1 MSSNNMDR
9 KINYINKD
17 FVSLRNA
24 LIDYAKTYFPNTYT
38 DFSPASV
45 GMQYIEMVAAVGDVL
60 SYYIDSTLK
69 ESMLLYAEERENIIR
84 LANSLGYRYKS
95 AVPAYVVLDVYQ
107 LLPSKGVNGSE
118 IDFRFG
124 LNIRENMVVRSTTY
138 PSVYFRTIEPID
150 FTVYDYNDDFETS
163 VYEYDISQNPV
174 LYLVKK
180 KVRAIAGRIT
190 THEVTFG
197 SASPMQSITL
207 PNTNVIEILDVYDS
221 DNNRWY
227 EVDYLA
233 QDTVFFDELNSSL
246 YNNEFDSD
254 IQEAPYILKQKR
266 YDKRFIV
273 RTDVNGNTTIQFG
286 SGTSNYPSE
295 VLLPTN
301 ATVQY
306 NTEFL
311 SFYDNMQK
319 TLLSNSY
326 GISPSNTTLR
336 FRYTVGG
343 GFESNV
349 PVNDLTTIDQIQ
361 IRNSEND
368 YESPTDKELFRRIRS
383 SVSVTNSEPGIGG
396 RGSETNEE
404 IRQNAIAFFKAQ
416 ERCITLEDYKARALS
431 MHPKYGNIPK
441 IYVEKDSSSPF
452 TINMYVLGYDKD
464 KKLTNLN
471 NTIKNNLIMYLQNYR
486 DIGTGINIKD
496 AFVINIGVKFSII
509 QFSKYNKNEVL
520 YKCILELQKFFEIDK
535 WQIGQPII
543 LRDIYELLESVEGVR
558 TVESLEIINKYDSN
572 NGYSGNYYH
581 IGAATRNGVIFTSAD
596 PSIFELKFPNKD
608 IEGK

>member
-1 MSSNNMDR
+1 MSTKNVEK
-9 KINYINKD
+9 KITYVNKD

-24 LIDYAKTYFPNTYT
+24 LIDYAKTYFPTTYT

-45 GMQYIEMVAAVGDVL
+45 GMQFIEMVATVGDVL
-60 SYYIDSTLK
+60 SYYTDSTLK

-84 LANSLGYRYKS
+84 LANSLGYRYKAS
-95 AVPAYVVLDVYQ
+95 VPAYVMLDVYQ

-124 LNIRENMVVRSTTY
+124 LNIKENMVVRSSTKS
-138 PSVYFRTIEPID
+138 SVYFRTIEPID

-163 VYEYDISQNPV
+163 VYEYDINENPL

-180 KVRAIAGRIT
+180 TVPAVAGRIV

-197 SASPMQSITL
+197 SPIAMQSITL

-233 QDTVFFDELNSSL
+233 QDTVFFDEINLPK
-246 YNNEFDSD
+246 YNNVYSD
-254 IQEAPYILKQKR
+254 TIQDAPYILKQKR
-266 YDKRFIV
+266 YDKRFIT
-273 RTDVNGNTTIQFG
+273 RTDVDGNTVVQFG
-286 SGTSNYPSE
+286 SGVSNYPSE

-301 ATVQY
+301 KTVQY

-336 FRYTVGG
+336 FRYTIGG
-343 GFESNV
+343 GFDSNV
-349 PVNDLTTIDQIQ
+349 LVNDLNIIDQIN
-361 IRNSEND
+361 IRNNEND
-368 YESPTDKELFRRIRS
+368 YDNEQDKELFRRFRNNII
-383 SVSVTNSEPGIGG
+383 VNNTQPAIGG
-396 RGSETNEE
+396 RGYETNEE
-404 IRQNAIAFFKAQ
+404 IRQNAIAFFKSQ
-416 ERCITLEDYKARALS
+416 ERCVTLEDYKARTMS
-431 MHPKYGNIPK
+431 MNSKYGNIPK
-441 IYVEKDSSSPF
+441 VYVEKDGSSPY

-464 KKLTNLN
+464 KKLVNLN
-471 NTIKNNLIMYLQNYR
+471 ETIKNNLITYLQNYR
-486 DIGTGINIKD
+486 DIGTGINIKN

-509 QFSKYNKNEVL
+509 QFAKYNKNDVIL
-520 YKCILELQKFFEIDK
+520 KCIIEIQKFFEIDK

-543 LRDIYELLESVEGVR
+543 LRDIYELIEKVEGVR
-558 TVESLEIINKYDSN
+558 TVESLEIVNKYDSN
-572 NGYSGNYYH
+572 NGYSGNYHH
-581 IGAATRNGVIFTSAD
+581 IGAATRNGIIFTSGD

>member
-1 MSSNNMDR
+1 MPSYNVDR

-24 LIDYAKTYFPNTYT
+24 LIDYAKTYFPNTYS

-45 GMQYIEMVAAVGDVL
+45 GMQFIEMIASVGDVL
-60 SYYIDSTLK
+60 SYYTDSTLK

-84 LANSLGYRYKS
+84 LANSLGYRHKS
-95 AVPAYVVLDVYQ
+95 AVPSYVVLDVYQ
-107 LLPSKGVNGSE
+107 LIPSKGINGSE
-118 IDFRFG
+118 LDFRFG
-124 LNIRENMVVRSTTY
+124 MNIRENMVIKSTTN
-138 PSVYFRTIEPID
+138 SNVYFRTIEPID
-150 FTVYDYNDDFETS
+150 FTVYNYNDDFETS
-163 VYEYDISQNPV
+163 VYEYDINQNPL

-180 KVRAIAGRIT
+180 KVKAIAGRII

-197 SASPMQSITL
+197 SPVAMQSITL
-207 PNTNVIEILDVYDS
+207 PHTNVIEMLDAYDS

-233 QDTVFFDELNSSL
+233 QDTIFFDELNSTQ
-246 YNNEFDSD
+246 YNTEFNADV
-254 IQEAPYILKQKR
+254 QEAPYILKQKR
-266 YDKRFIV
+266 YDKRFIT
-273 RTDVNGNTTIQFG
+273 RTDVDGNTIVQFG
-286 SGTSNYPSE
+286 SGITNYPSE

-301 ATVQY
+301 STVRY

-319 TLLSNSY
+319 TLLTNSY
-326 GISPSNTTLR
+326 GISPSNTTMR
-336 FRYTVGG
+336 FRYTIGG

-349 PVNDLTTIDQIQ
+349 PVNDLTSIEQITV
-361 IRNSEND
+361 RNSEND
-368 YESPTDKELFRRIRS
+368 YESSTDKELFRRIRGS
-383 SVSVTNSEPGIGG
+383 ISVTNSEPAIGG

-404 IRQNAIAFFKAQ
+404 IRQNAIAYFKSQ
-416 ERCITLEDYKARALS
+416 ERCVTIDDYKARALY

-441 IYVEKDSSSPF
+441 IYVDKDSSSPF

-464 KKLTNLN
+464 KKLINLN
-471 NTIKNNLIMYLQNYR
+471 STIKNNLITYLQNYR
-486 DIGTGINIKD
+486 DIGTGVNIKD
-496 AFVINIGVKFSII
+496 AFVINIGIKFSIV
-509 QFSKYNKNEVL
+509 QYSKYNKNDVI

-535 WQIGQPII
+535 WQVGQPII
-543 LRDIYELLESVEGVR
+543 IRDIYELLESTEGVR
-558 TVESLEIINKYDSN
+558 TVESLEIVNKYDSN

>member
-1 MSSNNMDR
+1 MPSYNVDR

-17 FVSLRNA
+17 FMSLRNA

-45 GMQYIEMVAAVGDVL
+45 GMQFIEMIAAVGDVL
-60 SYYIDSTLK
+60 SYYTDSTLK

-84 LANSLGYRYKS
+84 LANSLGYKYKS

-124 LNIRENMVVRSTTY
+124 LNIRENMVIKST
-138 PSVYFRTIEPID
+138 SNSNVYFRTIEPVD

-163 VYEYDISQNPV
+163 VYEYDISQNPL

-180 KVRAIAGRIT
+180 KVKAISGRIV
-190 THEVTFG
+190 THEETFG
-197 SASPMQSITL
+197 SPIAMQTITL
-207 PNTNVIEILDVYDS
+207 PNSNVIEILDVYDS

-227 EVDYLA
+227 EVEYLA
-233 QDTVFFDELNSSL
+233 QDTIFFDELNAEKYNSEFSL
-246 YNNEFDSD
+246 DV
-254 IQEAPYILKQKR
+254 QEAPYILKQKR

-273 RTDVNGNTTIQFG
+273 RTDVNGNTTVQFG
-286 SGTSNYPSE
+286 YGISNYPSE

-301 ATVQY
+301 TTVQY

-319 TLLSNSY
+319 TLLTNSY
-326 GISPSNTTLR
+326 GIAPSNTTLR
-336 FRYTVGG
+336 FRYTIGG

-349 PVNDLTTIDQIQ
+349 PVNDLITIEQID

-368 YESPTDKELFRRIRS
+368 FESLADKELFRRIRG
-383 SVSVTNSEPGIGG
+383 SVSVTNSEPAIGG

-404 IRQNAIAFFKAQ
+404 IRQNAIAYFKAQ
-416 ERCITLEDYKARALS
+416 ERCVTIEDYKARALS

-441 IYVEKDSSSPF
+441 IYVEKDASSPF

-464 KKLTNLN
+464 KKIINLN
-471 NTIKNNLIMYLQNYR
+471 ETIKNNLITYLQNYR

-496 AFVINIGVKFSII
+496 AFVINIGIKFSII
-509 QFSKYNKNEVL
+509 QYSKYNKNVVIL
-520 YKCILELQKFFEIDK
+520 KCILALQKFFEIDK

-543 LRDIYELLESVEGVR
+543 IRDIYEILESVEGVR
-558 TVESLEIINKYDSN
+558 TVENLEIVNKYDPN